1 LQREQDLNMAK
12 LNSELENLRRAEA
25 IGDVKA
31 QQESLAK
38 IADIKNSMKQNQM
51 TLQANTAQTAAMIR
65 GQNMQAETARAQT
78 AAYRKNELFDIAE
91 RIRPQYP
98 NLTEEQLL
106 QKALPFTRAGVGA
119 DSKLDVVTENRL
131 KELDKKRLMNAQIHA
146 NDSKKLEAANAPLD
160 QEERRI
166 RREAGGAAPS
176 GGGTRIKL
184 DANGALIQ

>member
-1 LQREQDLNMAK
+1 
-12 LNSELENLRRAEA
+12 
-25 IGDVKA
+25 
-31 QQESLAK
+31 
-38 IADIKNSMKQNQM
+38 
-51 TLQANTAQTAAMIR
+51 
-65 GQNMQAETARAQT
+65 
-78 AAYRKNELFDIAE
+78 
-91 RIRPQYP
+91 
-98 NLTEEQLL
+98 
-106 QKALPFTRAGVGA
+106 
-119 DSKLDVVTENRL
+119 LDVVTEIRL